1 MIKVSV
7 VIPIFNA
14 EKYLEQCIRSVM
26 EQTLK
31 DIEIILIDDGS
42 TDGSAEICNKFVS
55 EDKRII
61 YYYKE
66 NEGLAAARQDGIE
79 RASGKYVG
87 FVDSDDW
94 VEPDMFEKMYIAG
107 KSNDS
112 DVVLCNAFKYSEEK
126 VSFNICGGAYNR
138 NQIENEVLPKSF
150 ITIDERGARSNIR
163 WSNCIRI
170 YKKATIDNNF
180 ISFDRRFRRSQDLP
194 FTLDMMLEAEN
205 FYYVDEF
212 LYHNRQDAGSLSRGY
227 TKNMWKLVKPLIIHI
242 KDSVSKY
249 PKYEKYYGTTAF
261 FLCTDCI
268 DNEFKSDAPPFYER
282 KKHLKEIL
290 SDEVCFSCLGLFDGS
305 KLNSYYRKIYYK
317 NMLKKSALGLLRE
330 KWYYTSALQRF
341 VGKIL
346 NFLTESKVVGTIYKK
361 IRGKS

>member
-7 VIPIFNA
+7 VIPIYNA

-79 RASGKYVG
+79 RASGEYVG

-94 VEPDMFEKMYIAG
+94 VEPDMFEKMYLAG

-112 DVVLCNAFKYSEEK
+112 DVVLCNAFEYSEEK
-126 VSFNICGGAYNR
+126 VRFNICGGAYNR
-138 NQIENEVLPKSF
+138 DQIENEVLPKSF

-163 WSNCIRI
+163 WANWIRI
-170 YKKATIDNNF
+170 YKMQTIKDKSV
-180 ISFDRRFRRSQDLP
+180 SFDRQFRRCQDLP
-194 FTLDMMLEAEN
+194 FTLDMMLVAEN

-227 TKNMWKLVKPLIIHI
+227 TKNMWKLIKPLILHI

-249 PKYEKYYGTTAF
+249 PEYVKYYGTTAF

-268 DNEFKSDAPPFYER
+268 DNEFKSDAPPFSEQ

-290 SDEVCFSCLGLFDGS
+290 SDEVCFSCLGLFDES

-317 NMLKKSALGLLRE
+317 NMLKKSSVGILRD
-330 KWYYTSALQRF
+330 KWYHTSVLKRF
-341 VGKIL
+341 VGKIM
-346 NFLTESKVVGTIYKK
+346 NFLTESKVMGTIYKK